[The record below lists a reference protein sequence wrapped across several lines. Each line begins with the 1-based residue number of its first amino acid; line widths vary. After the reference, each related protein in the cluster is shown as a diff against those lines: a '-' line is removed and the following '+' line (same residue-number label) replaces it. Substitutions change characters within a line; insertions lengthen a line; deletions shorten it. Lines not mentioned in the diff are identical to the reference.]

1 MIERVAMQVVPSR
14 ENKAVLV
21 VVVPPGG
28 LAQRLNLFTAMMNS
42 ILPSNEI
49 YQSHWPATFV
59 GGEGGQN
66 RGTRLNGNVT

>member
-1 MIERVAMQVVPSR
+1 M
-14 ENKAVLV
+14 